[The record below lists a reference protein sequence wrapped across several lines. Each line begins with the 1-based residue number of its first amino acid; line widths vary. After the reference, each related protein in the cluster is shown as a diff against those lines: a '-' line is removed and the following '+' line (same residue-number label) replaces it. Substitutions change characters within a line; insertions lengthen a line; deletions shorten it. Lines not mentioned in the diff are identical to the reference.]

1 MKSKYYVGQKE
12 PIDGKDIEKD
22 SIWQVM
28 DNVFYLRVIDPETL
42 KASTLEW
49 NASRNRYETKTFEVV
64 LTKLDEHFFLNLKKE
79 NEELYIILRMS
90 ASPQGM
96 ALFTVKDKKIE
107 KDMKEGKLKALKK
120 GKYDFI
126 LQLTKEELDNYV
138 RQNMNELFDYD
149 SPGIIKPLKGFKA
162 K

>member
-64 LTKLDEHFFLNLKKE
+64 LTKLDEHFFLNLKK
-79 NEELYIILRMS
+79 
-90 ASPQGM
+90 
-96 ALFTVKDKKIE
+96 
-107 KDMKEGKLKALKK
+107 DMKEGKLKALKK